1 MHVKILENRSRMVKL
16 VHIGRSCKEK
26 KKQVKKVK
34 SGETSNV
41 EVIDMTKSV
50 RGEK

>member
-1 MHVKILENRSRMVKL
+1 MHVKILENRSKMVKL
-16 VHIGRSCKEK
+16 VHIGKSCKE